1 MKAASSSVSLLGS
14 ESEKAS
20 ETSSGMSCTVI
31 PDLQNVQRLHCWA
44 DILAISLHMSPQRHI
59 LACFQP
65 SVRRCSTLTQCNGMS
80 IACHMLAVMLAFLQ
94 RKPE

>member
-20 ETSSGMSCTVI
+20 GTSSGMSCTVI

-44 DILAISLHMSPQRHI
+44 DILAISLHMSPQRQIPSMLSAICQKMLYTHTVQWYVHSMSHAGRY
-59 LACFQP
+59 ACL
-65 SVRRCSTLTQCNGMS
+65 SATE
-80 IACHMLAVMLAFLQ
+80 A
-94 RKPE
+94 